1 MHLHCDGGG
10 DSTVVL
16 IAGHTDGITLIT
28 NWEDPEQPSE
38 SEVLANI
45 RLKRQIGIP
54 IDEALVEAGYGK
66 DEAENWAD
74 GISAPAGDNKRKL

>member
-1 MHLHCDGGG
+1 M
-10 DSTVVL
+10 
-16 IAGHTDGITLIT
+16 
-28 NWEDPEQPSE
+28 
-38 SEVLANI
+38 LANI